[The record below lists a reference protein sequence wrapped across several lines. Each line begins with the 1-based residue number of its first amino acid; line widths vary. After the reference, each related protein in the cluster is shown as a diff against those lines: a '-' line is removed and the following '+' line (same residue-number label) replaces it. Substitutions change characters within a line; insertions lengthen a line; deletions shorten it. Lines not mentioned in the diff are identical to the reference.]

1 MQKIFQRED
10 YINLVCNQ
18 EFADYAYHQSYLDI
32 GLPTLLVH
40 GDLWTSNIMFKLDS
54 EGKATDEVVAIL
66 DWQITHEGNLLIDFV
81 RLLMH
86 SCDGDVRR
94 EIELYLPEF
103 YIDCLNSELKGTG
116 MKAPFTAEQFK
127 KAYDVL
133 FLIHSGHHVIV
144 GPMIFSTKSTKKG
157 EELVDDARYDRG
169 ELRGLLIYE
178 DAIRIMEAG
187 DYSKWM

>member
-1 MQKIFQRED
+1 
-10 YINLVCNQ
+10 
-18 EFADYAYHQSYLDI
+18 
-32 GLPTLLVH
+32 
-40 GDLWTSNIMFKLDS
+40 MFKSDS
-54 EGKATDEVVAIL
+54 EGKATDEVTAIL
-66 DWQITHEGNLLIDFV
+66 DWQITHEGNFLIDFV

-103 YIDCLNSELKGTG
+103 YIDCLNSELKSVGK
-116 MKAPFTAEQFK
+116 KAPFTAEQFK
-127 KAYDVL
+127 KAYDAL

-157 EELVDDARYDRG
+157 EELVDDARHDRG
-169 ELRGLLIYE
+169 EWRGLLMFE
-178 DAIRIMEAG
+178 DAIRIMDAG